1 MREKTRPRR
10 AGAAAA
16 WSATGGLVERPGMI
30 PGAPEIWVYADK
42 FSYFAGDT
50 VSVRVHTTAD
60 EYDIE
65 VVRDGARPQSIV
77 KYIGLPGKQ
86 QSTPDDA
93 YATGCDWSESVAF
106 TVAPNWASGMYLILV
121 RMRHEGG
128 VVEGEG
134 FFIVKAREP
143 EHADM
148 VLIHTTSTMLAYNDW
163 GGANNFRGA
172 PDGFGDV
179 ATPISSTQRPI
190 ARGMLRKPEG
200 AARNIHTDMPGIG
213 WVPRHPPYEWA
224 WVNGYSRHHADAFWA
239 TYERPFTVWAE
250 EQAFLVHH
258 ITQHDLHE
266 DPSALRGYS
275 CAVVVGHDE
284 YWSWEMRDRL
294 DAFVEGGGGLARFGG
309 NFLWQVR
316 IEGDAQIC
324 YKNPFDDPIR
334 EVDPTRVTTAW
345 DSPEI
350 DRPGAWTM
358 GLTAMAGVYNRYGA
372 TTPRSSGGFTVYR
385 PDHWALN
392 GTDLY
397 YGDNFG
403 IAPVCIAAFA
413 MDGADYTFRK
423 GLPYATGVDG
433 APEDLEIIA
442 MAPAVS
448 GSRDNWNGTVPIGA
462 PFAELSGIFESAYGR
477 ELPEH
482 LREFE
487 YGSGMVA
494 THQRGLGTVFNAG
507 TTEWVSGL
515 IHRDPFTERITA
527 NVLNL
532 FAAQLSSFTEET
544 N

>member
-106 TVAPNWASGMYLILV
+106 TVAPNWASGM
-121 RMRHEGG
+121 
-128 VVEGEG
+128 
-134 FFIVKAREP
+134 
-143 EHADM
+143 
-148 VLIHTTSTMLAYNDW
+148 
-163 GGANNFRGA
+163 
-172 PDGFGDV
+172 
-179 ATPISSTQRPI
+179 
-190 ARGMLRKPEG
+190 LRKPEG

-213 WVPRHPPYEWA
+213 WVPRHPPCEWA

-372 TTPRSSGGFTVYR
+372 TAPRSSGGFTVYR

-448 GSRDNWNGTVPIGA
+448 GSRDNWNGTAPIGA
-462 PFAELSGIFESAYGR
+462 PLAEVSGIFESAYGR

-532 FAAQLSSFTEET
+532 FAAQLSSFTEEPD
-544 N
+544 